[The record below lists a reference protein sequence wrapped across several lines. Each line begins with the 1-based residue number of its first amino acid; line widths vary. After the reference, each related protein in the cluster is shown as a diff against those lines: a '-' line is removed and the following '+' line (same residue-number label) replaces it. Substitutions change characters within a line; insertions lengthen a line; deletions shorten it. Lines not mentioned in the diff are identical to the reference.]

1 MSPRRKEGEP
11 VQRLWRFFSKFRPP
25 LICCSLGAVLF
36 SAASLVAAGTTLGS
50 CLPVVILYGIYVG
63 AAIFL
68 SLAIWA
74 VVLAVQKLTP
84 ADALLKA
91 VHQTSFTARL
101 WDDYTYR
108 TVSFTYLSLL
118 LNLFFAIFKAAAG
131 WYFTSAWLVTLSVY
145 YMILCILKFQIIR
158 THRRLQ
164 KEENAQKCIS
174 SEWRIYR
181 LCGIL
186 FVILT
191 ITLQGMVVLIVKD
204 GNRFT
209 YHGMLIFVVAIYDFY
224 CLISSIVYMIKMRK
238 KHSPTVVAIK
248 SISFATSL
256 VSMLSLQTAM
266 FASFGNSME
275 ANKQMTMNILTGS
288 GVCIMLIALGVIMI
302 VQANGRLGVVQHCG

>member
-1 MSPRRKEGEP
+1 MQKLWDFFRK
-11 VQRLWRFFSKFRPP
+11 FHPP
-25 LICCSLGAVLF
+25 LIRCCLGAVLF
-36 SAASLVAAGTTLGS
+36 SAASLVAVGTNWGS
-50 CLPVVILYGIYVG
+50 SLPAVVLYAIYVG

-68 SLAIWA
+68 PLAIWA
-74 VVLAVQKLTP
+74 IVLAIQKSTP
-84 ADALLKA
+84 AETLLKVA
-91 VHQTSFTARL
+91 HQTTFTARL

-108 TVSFTYLSLL
+108 TVSFTYLSIV
-118 LNLFFAIFKAAAG
+118 LNLFFAISKAAAG
-131 WYFTSAWLVTLSVY
+131 WYFASAWLVTLSVY

-158 THRRLQ
+158 NHRELE
-164 KEENAQKCIS
+164 KEENAQRSIS

-209 YHGMLIFVVAIYDFY
+209 YHGMLIFVVAMYDFY
-224 CLISSIVYMIKMRK
+224 CLISSIVYMIKTRK

-275 ANKQMTMNILTGS
+275 TNKQMTMNILTGS
-288 GVCIMLIALGVIMI
+288 GVCIMLIALGTIMI
-302 VQANGRLGVVQHCG
+302 VQANKRLHDN

>member
-1 MSPRRKEGEP
+1 M
-11 VQRLWRFFSKFRPP
+11 QRLWHFFRKFRPP
-25 LICCSLGAVLF
+25 LIRCCLGAALF
-36 SAASLVAAGTTLGS
+36 SAASLAAVGTNWGDY
-50 CLPVVILYGIYVG
+50 LPAVVLYGIYIG
-63 AAIFL
+63 AALFL

-74 VVLAVQKLTP
+74 MVLAVQKSTLSE
-84 ADALLKA
+84 ALAKA
-91 VHQTSFTARL
+91 VHQTTFTAKL

-108 TVSFTYLSLL
+108 TVSFTHLSIV
-118 LNLFFAIFKAAAG
+118 LNLFFAISKAAAG
-131 WYFTSAWLVTLSVY
+131 WYFASAWLVTLSVY

-158 THRRLQ
+158 NHRRLQ
-164 KEENAQKCIS
+164 RMENARKCIF

-191 ITLQGMVVLIVKD
+191 ITLQGMVVLIVTE

-209 YHGMLIFVVAIYDFY
+209 YHGMLIFVVAMYDFY
-224 CLISSIVYMIKMRK
+224 CLISSIIYMIKMRM

-266 FASFGNSME
+266 FASFGNSIE
-275 ANKQMTMNILTGS
+275 INKQMTMNILTGS

-302 VQANGRLGVVQHCG
+302 VKANKRLHSH